1 MNTQNRA
8 TKSSRKNRRWM
19 RNPDQLK
26 NPKIYS
32 MKVLRNPDG
41 SFHVIG
47 GNTQVLMRKN
57 QHSLEW
63 VNVDTRDFTRELK
76 SSRITSF

>member
-1 MNTQNRA
+1 
-8 TKSSRKNRRWM
+8 M

-32 MKVLRNPDG
+32 MKVLRKTDG

-57 QHSLEW
+57 QHLNEW
-63 VNVDTRDFTRELK
+63 VSVDTRDFTRELK
-76 SSRITSF
+76 RSRITSF